1 LRDQRPGHEP
11 ARRRGTLR
19 RALAVLFTAI
29 AATAL
34 ATAIALILVRHGA
47 GAGRALSL
55 LDAARPWLIAAQI
68 AILVLAWHRWP
79 RIVAAFARWRSL
91 SPAQHDALLR
101 GRHRIFVLLSACEL
115 LIVLRAFAG

>member
-1 LRDQRPGHEP
+1 LRDQRSGHEP
-11 ARRRGTLR
+11 AKRRGTPR
-19 RALAVLFTAI
+19 RALAVLFTATV
-29 AATAL
+29 AAAV
-34 ATAIALILVRHGA
+34 ATVIALVLVRHGA
-47 GAGRALSL
+47 GASHGLSL
-55 LDAARPWLIAAQI
+55 LDAARPWLIAGQI
-68 AILVLAWHRWP
+68 AILVLAWHHWP

>member
-1 LRDQRPGHEP
+1 LKDERVGHEP
-11 ARRRGTLR
+11 AKRRGTLR

-29 AATAL
+29 VAAAL

-47 GAGRALSL
+47 GASRALSL
-55 LDAARPWLIAAQI
+55 LDAARPWLIAGQI

-79 RIVAAFARWRSL
+79 RVVPAFARCRSL